1 MSGLKRY
8 YSGWTILQ
16 HQTQVL
22 RIPSEALFDNNRV
35 LVLNSDGQLQQ
46 RQLKTGISNWHFTEV
61 IDGLNAGEQVVT
73 SIEREGVK
81 AGAYATIE
89 PQHDWPDKH
98 SSRL

>member
-1 MSGLKRY
+1 MLPG
-8 YSGWTILQ
+8 YSADAEVILQ

-81 AGAYATIE
+81 AGAYATCIF
-89 PQHDWPDKH
+89 WPIMNTD
-98 SSRL
+98 SDLS